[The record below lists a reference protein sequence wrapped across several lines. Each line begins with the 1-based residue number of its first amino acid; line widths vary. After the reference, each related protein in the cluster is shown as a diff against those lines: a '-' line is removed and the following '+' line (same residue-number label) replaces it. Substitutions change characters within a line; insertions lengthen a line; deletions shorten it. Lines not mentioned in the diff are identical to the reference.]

1 MLVKPISLYIELL
14 LPKRRMWQ
22 EKNYQLCWCLTLNL
36 WPPITS
42 EDLALPDNSIDI
54 PSKIV
59 PFMQWLFHFSSQLFN
74 FPSFCVTP
82 SCLAHFILSS
92 LRKKKQ
98 SDKYYFIFPPPN
110 IWAHWSGNKIC
121 CSHSC
126 NGDQTTPAS
135 SKAKFNLWTQNPTPF
150 HLLKDFTPAIISSSP
165 TTLPILL
172 SLLNHFIN
180 IKIAVISPNLN
191 ISPFTHIPIQLSFH
205 ITASFLGKVY
215 ICFFCFYTLY
225 SYAQSDFCFY
235 YHKKILLSTWTVA
248 LNLTKCNFWTYL
260 ISSVFNP
267 VECFFTR
274 E

>member
-59 PFMQWLFHFSSQLFN
+59 PFMQWLFHFSSQLFS

-126 NGDQTTPAS
+126 NGDRSTNICWVKEVCLVS
-135 SKAKFNLWTQNPTPF
+135 CKPTAEF
-150 HLLKDFTPAIISSSP
+150 LAESL
-165 TTLPILL
+165 LL
-172 SLLNHFIN
+172 SLWKITLFSLNRR
-180 IKIAVISPNLN
+180 VEPCW
-191 ISPFTHIPIQLSFH
+191 
-205 ITASFLGKVY
+205 SFL
-215 ICFFCFYTLY
+215 CFYHSISGTGSIPYHLTFEFSTSFSYSLTLGWDLWY
-225 SYAQSDFCFY
+225 SS
-235 YHKKILLSTWTVA
+235 
-248 LNLTKCNFWTYL
+248 
-260 ISSVFNP
+260 
-267 VECFFTR
+267 
-274 E
+274 